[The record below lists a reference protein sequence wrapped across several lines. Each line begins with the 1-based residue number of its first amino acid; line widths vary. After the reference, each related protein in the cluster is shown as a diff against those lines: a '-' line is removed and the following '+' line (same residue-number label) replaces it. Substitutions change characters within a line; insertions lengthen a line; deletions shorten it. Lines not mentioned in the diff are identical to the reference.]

1 MAEHYNRYMA
11 QIYGE
16 CPYCGM
22 KGVVRSEMESIFM
35 ARRECENCKRE
46 FLIVDNQIMKPED
59 YKLPA

>member
-1 MAEHYNRYMA
+1 MA

-16 CPYCGM
+16 CPYCGK
-22 KGVVRSEMESIFM
+22 KGVVRSELESIFM

-46 FLIVDNQIMKPED
+46 VLIVDNQIMKPED